1 MKAKI
6 CYMIVFIVILIFGFS
21 LIAEAAETGKKF
33 VGFEFGINYLLPN
46 ESSLEGSGRYFSLLF
61 PINKEISVGVF
72 HETDK
77 YSGERTVGVVKV
89 TRDLDVTINEIRLS
103 KNIDFKNKNFMVVP
117 FLGIGSASISK
128 DLDETAIVGDIGTK
142 ITPLKTPGELTETK
156 LSIDLLYRFMPIN
169 STNLYGDSKSIND
182 LGGFVISAN
191 FAVLF

>member
-6 CYMIVFIVILIFGFS
+6 CYMLVFIVVLIFGFS
-21 LIAEAAETGKKF
+21 LVTEAAETGEKF

-46 ESSLEGSGRYFSLLF
+46 ESSLDGSGRYFSLLF
-61 PINKEISVGVF
+61 PIDKGISVGIF

-77 YSGERTVGVVKV
+77 YSGEKTVDGNKV
-89 TRDLDVTINEIRLS
+89 TRDLDVTINEIRLF
-103 KNIDFKNKNFMVVP
+103 KNIDFNDMNFMVVP
-117 FLGIGSASISK
+117 FLGIGSASISE

-142 ITPLKTPGELTETK
+142 ITPLKTTGELSETK

-169 STNLYGDSKSIND
+169 STRLYGDSKSIND